1 MRTFVIFVLLS
12 TIAIGQVSAPTT
24 RVAELVESITP
35 VEPRLSGKGYEHL
48 KYKLRMPKNRHDA
61 MVELGT
67 LGNDAAAAVPLLS
80 KLINDQYEPP
90 HCRLAMIE
98 TLEKIGPASKA
109 AIPSLKQVI
118 ASNKSNG
125 QQKETKDAFLSIAAE
140 RAILFIELKSEDQLL
155 QISLV
160 DLYPLLQKLF
170 ATEEKQIVRLVH
182 NYYCNKDS
190 QSPDYFVGQFLSV
203 VPESK
208 RQVRL
213 ISQLMSDRRGKV
225 LGNTLLNSSL
235 VEGKSIVKQLIED
248 AQSTNVVST
257 LLGNLDDGEAF
268 AKHLLEDSALSE
280 QAWERVFT
288 IFKTNVINGEVSGKK
303 ERLAEM
309 VLWLRGCSN
318 LPGRRSTLVLDW
330 LFETDMM
337 MAHTGDQQKGMVDAA
352 IWIREISD
360 LKRDHRLLAY
370 NWLFN
375 TWTTSGVSEQVQLE
389 VVETAR
395 RLVDSIT
402 SKDGLI
408 LLNEWPSQT
417 AARMRFAVQLLPD
430 FRVSQADREKEAQQ
444 LIALTKNAAF
454 NPLATE
460 RKLIHLI
467 RMKPPTSPASPVP
480 FAESFLHEGRFVEG
494 VAALQVVLNANPA
507 DDQDRFGLGVLQFVS
522 AIENLGK
529 AFYKYG
535 AVSES
540 SRLPFLRIPVPR
552 NESPTAISYEDFG
565 EVLDAFENDLMR
577 AEATLAMIRDDNV
590 KLQLRLAKISFDFR
604 GTGEDQTNLLDI
616 LSKLNAGQPS
626 FAFANPELQVH
637 FDRGDVAWLRAYCH
651 LLSAFVD
658 CYRALNLEPMFAQ
671 AMADVFPEVMS
682 RPELMNQP
690 AITSIES
697 VQPRIVD
704 APRLRSMRLHLLMV
718 CQLNPET
725 WMYIRKELDDD
736 YEWLAHPMQTDQL
749 MLPLTNP
756 MIDSWLDMMEQL
768 EGLLK
773 GERLIPGVWIRLVNP
788 HHTEEGRG
796 LNLQK
801 LLDDPP
807 LDLFSQNRISGM
819 ALDDKYLDTM
829 TDRNTLDGN
838 AFLLIFQLFRG
849 PFGFAQA
856 ARLN

>member
-1 MRTFVIFVLLS
+1 MRTLLIFLLLS
-12 TIAIGQVSAPTT
+12 EIANGQVTDPTT
-24 RVAELVESITP
+24 RVTELVQSITP
-35 VEPRLSGKGYEHL
+35 VAPGLSGIGHEHL

-67 LGNDAAAAVPLLS
+67 LGKDAAAAVPLLS

-109 AIPSLKQVI
+109 AIPALMQVMS
-118 ASNKSNG
+118 SNKSNE
-125 QQKETKDAFLSIAAE
+125 QKKETKDVLLSIAAE
-140 RAILFIELKSEDQLL
+140 RAILIIELKSDDQLL
-155 QISLV
+155 KHSLV
-160 DLYPLLQKLF
+160 DLYPLLRKLF
-170 ATEEKQIVRLVH
+170 AAEEKQFVRLVH
-182 NYYCNKDS
+182 DYYCHRDS
-190 QSPDYFVGQFLSV
+190 QSPDYFVREFQSL

-213 ISQLMSDRRGKV
+213 IAQLLNDRTGKDF
-225 LGNTLLNSSL
+225 GNTLLNSPL
-235 VEGKSIVKQLIED
+235 FDGKSILKQLIED
-248 AQSTNVVST
+248 GRWTDVEST
-257 LLGNLDDGEAF
+257 LFGNLDGGEAF
-268 AKHLLEDSALSE
+268 AQHLLEDATLSV
-280 QAWERVFT
+280 QAWERVFK
-288 IFKTNVINGEVSGKK
+288 IYKANIVNREASVKQ
-303 ERLAEM
+303 ERLAEV
-309 VLWLRGCSN
+309 VLWLRGCSK
-318 LPGRRSTLVLDW
+318 LPGRRGELVLDW

-337 MAHTGDQQKGMVDAA
+337 MAHTVDQQTGLADTA
-352 IWIREISD
+352 IWIRELSN
-360 LKRDHRLLAY
+360 LNRDHRLLAY

-375 TWTTSGVSEQVQLE
+375 TWTTPGVSEQVQLE
-389 VVETAR
+389 VIETAR
-395 RLVDSIT
+395 RLVDSIA

-408 LLNEWPSQT
+408 LLNEWQSQT

-467 RMKPPTSPASPVP
+467 RTKPSTSPTSPVP
-480 FAESFLHEGRFVEG
+480 FAERFLHEGRFVEG
-494 VAALQVVLNANPA
+494 EAALQFVLNTNPA
-507 DDQDRFGLGVLQFVS
+507 NDQDRFGLGVLQFMTAV
-522 AIENLGK
+522 EKLGK

-535 AVSES
+535 AVSEN

-552 NESPTAISYEDFG
+552 NDSPSAISYDDFG
-565 EVLDAFENDLMR
+565 AVLDTFQTDLMR
-577 AEATLAMIRDDNV
+577 AEATLAMIRDDDV
-590 KLQLRLAKISFDFR
+590 KLQLRLANISFDFQ

-626 FAFANPELQVH
+626 FAIANPELRVH

-658 CYRALNLEPMFAQ
+658 CYRALNMEPVFAQ
-671 AMADVFPEVMS
+671 AMAGVFPNVMS

-690 AITSIES
+690 ATISIES

-704 APRLRSMRLHLLMV
+704 APRLRSMRLHLLAV

-725 WMYIRKELDDD
+725 WMHIRKELDDD
-736 YEWLAHPMQTDQL
+736 YEWLAHPKQTDQL
-749 MLPLTNP
+749 MMPLTDRF
-756 MIDSWLDMMEQL
+756 IDSWLDMMEQL

-773 GERLIPGVWIRLVNP
+773 GERLIPGVWIKIYNP
-788 HHTEEGRG
+788 HHTDEGRG

-807 LDLFSQNRISGM
+807 IDLLSQNRIFNM
-819 ALDDKYLDTM
+819 AIDDKYLDPM
-829 TDRNTLDGN
+829 TDRNSLDGGVF
-838 AFLLIFQLFRG
+838 FLISQLFQG